1 MSQNKKTP
9 AHKAAA
15 TKRTR
20 KEFIERFGARTFDAL
35 RKILGA
41 RNTDLLHFTPGS
53 LAAFKANLTR
63 GAYNQFV
70 SVNATGKVV
79 KNTLRI

>member
-1 MSQNKKTP
+1 MSTKNKNA

-15 TKRTR
+15 TKRIR
-20 KEFIERFGARTFDAL
+20 KAFVERFSGRSFDAL

-41 RNTDLLHFTPGS
+41 RNTKQLHFTTGS

-63 GAYNQFV
+63 GAYGQFI
-70 SVNATGKVV
+70 SVNATGKVT